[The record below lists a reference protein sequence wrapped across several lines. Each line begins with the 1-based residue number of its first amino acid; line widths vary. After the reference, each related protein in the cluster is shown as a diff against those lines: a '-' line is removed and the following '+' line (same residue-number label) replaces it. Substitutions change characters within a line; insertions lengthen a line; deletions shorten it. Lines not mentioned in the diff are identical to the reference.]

1 MKRESKR
8 WLNVV
13 VQEGKTVILKNF
25 AARSAKDVTKLFNIG
40 DIKGALGRFGD
51 DYKSAF
57 DGNVMNTP
65 AHLAWDSIY
74 SNRQA
79 VAHGAGIQMTFPE
92 LKQAYGEPKSAG
104 LFGSRSPVE
113 ASGNQTYDVSG
124 AFLAQAACGF
134 TRSNI

>member
-1 MKRESKR
+1 MKRIQALVER
-8 WLNVV
+8 RCAR
-13 VQEGKTVILKNF
+13 GKDGHLKNF

-65 AHLAWDSIY
+65 AHPAWDSIY

-79 VAHGAGIQMTFPE
+79 VAHGAAPAQVRLAWTLQQGPHVLAIPGTSNPDHLTE
-92 LKQAYGEPKSAG
+92 NVAAGALRLSPGEMDR
-104 LFGSRSPVE
+104 L
-113 ASGNQTYDVSG
+113 
-124 AFLAQAACGF
+124 
-134 TRSNI
+134 